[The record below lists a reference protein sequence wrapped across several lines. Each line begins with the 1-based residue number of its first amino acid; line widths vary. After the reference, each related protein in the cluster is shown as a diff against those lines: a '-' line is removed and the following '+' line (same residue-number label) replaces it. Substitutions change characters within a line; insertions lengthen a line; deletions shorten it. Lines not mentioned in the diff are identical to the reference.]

1 MILVEDEA
9 DVKAFAN
16 FTAADAEGGAP
27 KPKAKAE
34 APKKGAVSDKAPKK
48 EEAPKPAAAAAPQP
62 RSAPS
67 PGGRVVATPYSRKLA
82 QEKGVSLS
90 QVQGSGPNG
99 CIVAADVAGYQGPVG
114 APGVAAAVGG
124 ALPAGDYRDVPV
136 SQIRRVIA
144 RRLLESKQ
152 TIPHYY
158 LTVDVSLDKLTAV
171 RKQLNDQLALREV
184 PEMNASW
191 QTEFI
196 RQYTSADVTVA
207 VQTDSGLMVPVVK
220 GAHNKGLTAIS
231 AEVKDLA
238 AKAKE
243 GKLKPHEMEGGT
255 FTVSNLGMFGI
266 RSSAGVIN
274 PPQAGILAVGAARP
288 EVVMTGDGGFR
299 ESQVV
304 SCTVSCDHRVVDGAV
319 GAQWLQAFK
328 RYMEDPITMI
338 L

>member
-99 CIVAADVAGYQGPVG
+99 CIVAADV
-114 APGVAAAVGG
+114 
-124 ALPAGDYRDVPV
+124 PV

-171 RKQLNDQLALREV
+171 RKQLNDQLASRGTKLSVNDFVVKAAALALREV

-304 SCTVSCDHRVVDGAV
+304 SCTVSCDHRVLDGAV